1 MGKYFMYE
9 KSDGTIEAIQ
19 PKSNRAI
26 FQSNGVRHSV
36 TSVSLEA
43 HQLEEQFKFL

>member
-1 MGKYFMYE
+1 M
-9 KSDGTIEAIQ
+9 TIEAIQ

-36 TSVSLEA
+36 TSVSLA
-43 HQLEEQFKFL
+43 HQLEEQFKFFMKKRLTN